1 MKTLFFT
8 LVILLAPV
16 TLYGQCYVGG
26 TRYNKHHISLE
37 AGGAGGLG
45 SINYE
50 HTLLANPENFL
61 LFRLGLS
68 YTPLTVNGRHAI
80 GTPIMPIGLYYL
92 YGNKHHFELGLNNT
106 FGYTFDNISDDNEF
120 TYMLVPSIG
129 FRFENFKKS
138 RCISVWRIHRES
150 FRRVKKL
157 NFKAGGKQALDIL
170 FKT

>member
-37 AGGAGGLG
+37 VGGAGGLG

-80 GTPIMPIGLYYL
+80 GTPVMPIGLYYL

-129 FRFENFKKS
+129 YRFEDFKKKS
-138 RCISVWRIHRES
+138 LFFSVAYSPVIFENNNKINFQNWG
-150 FRRVKKL
+150 KL
-157 NFKAGGKQALDIL
+157 GVGYAF
-170 FKT
+170 